1 MLVFNKAEEQ
11 LRQVIKLAP
20 DLIEARVKIGQ
31 LISQQN
37 DPRAMQVWLDQLPE
51 KANQHPMIWNIR
63 GNWYQQQGDVNAA
76 IRCFWEAIRRDG
88 TNSHACYQLGQLLL
102 KKGEI
107 EKANQFLNHTK
118 KLQSYESE
126 VKIAYS
132 DQDLEAAQKVVQ
144 LGKELGLIW
153 ESFGWSRAAM
163 MLAPQTL
170 WAQNSLKEFGPEL
183 STLPLKRMIDS
194 KNPAFDFSEYPL
206 PNQLSNSLPAKNPAA
221 LTHHSA
227 VTFQEV
233 AAEAGLNF
241 EYFNSAKQ
249 PNLKPKM
256 YEFTGGGVAVLDL
269 NNDDWPDLYLTQ
281 GCSWPPNESN
291 MQYLDSLFLNQ
302 GDGSFR
308 NVTSHTGIRE
318 NRFSQGVTIGDLNN
332 DGFDDIYVGNI
343 CENRLYI
350 NNGDGT
356 FSEINQAAG
365 DIADWTTSCLMAD
378 LNNDSFPEIYA
389 VNYLAGQDVFDR
401 VCRSNDGTFRSCI
414 PQNFP
419 AAQDRLF
426 LNHANSNFKDIT
438 SDSGIKI
445 PDGKGLGIVAANF
458 GDQKKMNLFIAN
470 DAIPNFYFVNQSTN
484 HKRSLQ
490 FEEQALLAGLAL
502 NSDGRTEAC
511 MGIAVGDGNDD
522 GLLDLFVTNYF
533 RESNTFYSQI
543 NADNFLDVTRKN
555 SLYNSSLSVLGFGT
569 QFIDANLNGHL
580 DLIAANGHVE
590 DLSKTGTPFKM
601 KTQFFLNSGAGKYRE
616 IPGNELGTFFEEKRL
631 GRGLARLDWNR
642 DGLPEAVI
650 TQLQAPVALIQN
662 TTTDHGNR
670 LVFHLTGTISSRDA
684 IGTTVRLQ
692 VNGKTII
699 RQMTAGDGYMAS
711 NQRILVFGLGDH
723 TEAHN
728 ISVEWPSG
736 KKQFFKKLAANQ
748 EVMLIEDQPEP
759 VVLRMFP

>member
-37 DPRAMQVWLDQLPE
+37 DPRSMQVWLDQLPE

-194 KNPAFDFSEYPL
+194 KNPAFEFDFSEYPL

-343 CENRLYI
+343 
-350 NNGDGT
+350 G
-356 FSEINQAAG
+356 
-365 DIADWTTSCLMAD
+365 
-378 LNNDSFPEIYA
+378 
-389 VNYLAGQDVFDR
+389 
-401 VCRSNDGTFRSCI
+401 
-414 PQNFP
+414 
-419 AAQDRLF
+419 
-426 LNHANSNFKDIT
+426 
-438 SDSGIKI
+438 
-445 PDGKGLGIVAANF
+445 
-458 GDQKKMNLFIAN
+458 
-470 DAIPNFYFVNQSTN
+470 
-484 HKRSLQ
+484 
-490 FEEQALLAGLAL
+490 
-502 NSDGRTEAC
+502 
-511 MGIAVGDGNDD
+511 
-522 GLLDLFVTNYF
+522 
-533 RESNTFYSQI
+533 
-543 NADNFLDVTRKN
+543 
-555 SLYNSSLSVLGFGT
+555 
-569 QFIDANLNGHL
+569 
-580 DLIAANGHVE
+580 
-590 DLSKTGTPFKM
+590 
-601 KTQFFLNSGAGKYRE
+601 
-616 IPGNELGTFFEEKRL
+616 
-631 GRGLARLDWNR
+631 
-642 DGLPEAVI
+642 
-650 TQLQAPVALIQN
+650 
-662 TTTDHGNR
+662 
-670 LVFHLTGTISSRDA
+670 
-684 IGTTVRLQ
+684 
-692 VNGKTII
+692 
-699 RQMTAGDGYMAS
+699 
-711 NQRILVFGLGDH
+711 
-723 TEAHN
+723 
-728 ISVEWPSG
+728 
-736 KKQFFKKLAANQ
+736 
-748 EVMLIEDQPEP
+748 
-759 VVLRMFP
+759 